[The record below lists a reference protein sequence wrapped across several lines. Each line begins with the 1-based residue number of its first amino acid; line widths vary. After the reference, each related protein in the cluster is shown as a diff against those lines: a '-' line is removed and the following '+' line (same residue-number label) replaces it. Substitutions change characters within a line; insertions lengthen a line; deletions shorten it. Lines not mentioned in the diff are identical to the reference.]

1 MYHVSFKKLPV
12 SWILGYRR
20 NLEVKNGAY
29 YLKKS
34 SNVHPVHHWT
44 TSPTSP
50 QLPPEIV
57 MEKGCNFR
65 TRPPG
70 STIWKGRLRYGRFF
84 VSINCWSTSAAT
96 LFLEIQSYCWWKKEI
111 RRSPVD
117 DMENLPFTGFQK
129 HLRWLAGFLN
139 HQQDFGWNLGVPV
152 FSNQKW
158 WWDARVRCQSPM
170 ILKFCRLGRRP
181 KTQLT
186 CRWWLQMVSSM
197 AMLQND

>member
-129 HLRWLAGFLN
+129 HLRWWSPAFWTIN
-139 HQQDFGWNLGVPV
+139 SNTTITTPFGAWCWRVVKRISILGGKGVTTIQRHDQEDDV
-152 FSNQKW
+152 QK
-158 WWDARVRCQSPM
+158 
-170 ILKFCRLGRRP
+170 F
-181 KTQLT
+181 TQP
-186 CRWWLQMVSSM
+186 
-197 AMLQND
+197 